1 MKKVI
6 IIVFI
11 LVLIGGISM
20 FIFKNNN
27 NKVKITDIKYLSFY
41 YTQGNVMNSNVK
53 YTLTYENNKYIAEIK
68 PNFKNEEEIKKVEI
82 KKNDIEKI
90 IETLKK
96 YNVNKWN
103 GFNKSD
109 KYVLDGDSFSL
120 YITFLDN
127 TKLSASGYMMYP
139 KNYNEVKNVLDE
151 IFLSYYNE

>member
-1 MKKVI
+1 
-6 IIVFI
+6 
-11 LVLIGGISM
+11 M
-20 FIFKNNN
+20 FIFKNN

-41 YTQGNVMNSNVK
+41 YTQGNMMNSNVK
-53 YTLTYENNKYIAEIK
+53 YTLTYENDKYIAEIK
-68 PNFKNEEEIKKVEI
+68 PNFKSEEEIKKVEI

-139 KNYNEVKNVLDE
+139 KNYNEVQNVLDK

>member
-6 IIVFI
+6 II

-20 FIFKNNN
+20 FILKKN

-41 YTQGNVMNSNVK
+41 YTQGNMMNSNVK
-53 YTLTYENNKYIAEIK
+53 YTLTYENDKYIAEIK
-68 PNFKNEEEIKKVEI
+68 PNFKSEEEIKKVEI

-96 YNVNKWN
+96 YNVNKWK

-139 KNYNEVKNVLDE
+139 KNYNEVQNVLDK

>member
-6 IIVFI
+6 II

-20 FIFKNNN
+20 FILKKN

-41 YTQGNVMNSNVK
+41 YTQGNMMNSNVK
-53 YTLTYENNKYIAEIK
+53 YTLTYENDKYIAEIK
-68 PNFKNEEEIKKVEI
+68 PNFKSEEEIKKVEI

-139 KNYNEVKNVLDE
+139 KNYNEVQNVLDK

>member
-6 IIVFI
+6 II

-20 FIFKNNN
+20 FILKKN

-41 YTQGNVMNSNVK
+41 YTQGNMMNSNVK
-53 YTLTYENNKYIAEIK
+53 YTLTYENDKYIAEIK
-68 PNFKNEEEIKKVEI
+68 PNFKSEEEMKKVEI

-127 TKLSASGYMMYP
+127 TKLIASGYMMYP
-139 KNYNEVKNVLDE
+139 KNYNEVQNVLDK

>member
-1 MKKVI
+1 MKKLI

-20 FIFKNNN
+20 FIFKNN

>member
-1 MKKVI
+1 MKKLI

-20 FIFKNNN
+20 FIFKNN

-68 PNFKNEEEIKKVEI
+68 PNFKSEEEIKKVEI

>member
-6 IIVFI
+6 II

-20 FIFKNNN
+20 FILKKN

-41 YTQGNVMNSNVK
+41 YTQGNMMNSNVK
-53 YTLTYENNKYIAEIK
+53 YTLTYENDKYIAEIK
-68 PNFKNEEEIKKVEI
+68 PNFKSEEEMKKVEI

-127 TKLSASGYMMYP
+127 TKLNASGYMMYP
-139 KNYNEVKNVLDE
+139 KNYNEVQNVLDK

>member
-11 LVLIGGISM
+11 LVLIGGTSM
-20 FIFKNNN
+20 FIFKNN

-41 YTQGNVMNSNVK
+41 YTQGNMMNSYVK
-53 YTLTYENNKYIAEIK
+53 YTLTYENDKYIAEIK
-68 PNFKNEEEIKKVEI
+68 PNFKSEEEIKKVEI

-139 KNYNEVKNVLDE
+139 KNYNEVQNVLDK

>member
-1 MKKVI
+1 MKKLI

-90 IETLKK
+90 IET
-96 YNVNKWN
+96 
-103 GFNKSD
+103 
-109 KYVLDGDSFSL
+109 
-120 YITFLDN
+120 
-127 TKLSASGYMMYP
+127 
-139 KNYNEVKNVLDE
+139 
-151 IFLSYYNE
+151 